1 MKKDK
6 KTGVFATGITLI
18 LLTTIFIIYR
28 SSSKEESS
36 LFAIDDGKEVTRI
49 ELFENGKRL
58 ILEKKGREWNVN
70 GTGEARKSGIQF
82 IMRVLH
88 ELKIKSPVSPELFES
103 EISGKGLVAVKVK
116 VFEKRKLIKT
126 FLVYKTHSNLYGN
139 VMKLK
144 ESSKPF
150 IVHVPGYDGDIGSG
164 FTLNELFWQPYTVFN
179 LMPSEISSVD
189 FENMSDTASSF
200 NIEVTGAG
208 YILSDK
214 TGVLEGWDQ
223 ALVSRYLSYF
233 TWIPLESWVLDIK
246 DQEKLKIESQQP
258 LYRISVKTKMD
269 TTLTLMLLEKNI
281 DRDSLLIRDSDRLY
295 GKKKNQDE
303 LFVMRYYDIDPI
315 LKKKSY
321 FFHEY

>member
-1 MKKDK
+1 
-6 KTGVFATGITLI
+6 
-18 LLTTIFIIYR
+18 
-28 SSSKEESS
+28 
-36 LFAIDDGKEVTRI
+36 
-49 ELFENGKRL
+49 
-58 ILEKKGREWNVN
+58 
-70 GTGEARKSGIQF
+70 
-82 IMRVLH
+82 
-88 ELKIKSPVSPELFES
+88 
-103 EISGKGLVAVKVK
+103 
-116 VFEKRKLIKT
+116 
-126 FLVYKTHSNLYGN
+126 
-139 VMKLK
+139 
-144 ESSKPF
+144 
-150 IVHVPGYDGDIGSG
+150 
-164 FTLNELFWQPYTVFN
+164 
-179 LMPSEISSVD
+179 MPSEISSVD

-269 TTLTLMLLEKNI
+269 TILTLMLLEKNI

>member
-58 ILEKKGREWNVN
+58 ILEKKGREWYVN

-164 FTLNELFWQPYTVFN
+164 FTLNE
-179 LMPSEISSVD
+179 
-189 FENMSDTASSF
+189 
-200 NIEVTGAG
+200 
-208 YILSDK
+208 
-214 TGVLEGWDQ
+214 
-223 ALVSRYLSYF
+223 
-233 TWIPLESWVLDIK
+233 
-246 DQEKLKIESQQP
+246 
-258 LYRISVKTKMD
+258 
-269 TTLTLMLLEKNI
+269 
-281 DRDSLLIRDSDRLY
+281 
-295 GKKKNQDE
+295 
-303 LFVMRYYDIDPI
+303 
-315 LKKKSY
+315 
-321 FFHEY
+321 